1 MLGSPSRY
9 RVYGGLKTYL
19 ISALEFATGA
29 WTRDRAA
36 RADGGDVARLEAL
49 LKKELVTG
57 DAVAVPMARVG
68 IYLAI
73 KNLIYPGQ
81 SVLMSPYTIAD
92 VVNMVIAAGGVPR
105 FVDVDPVSG
114 NMSPRELRNRI
125 TPNCGAVLV
134 THLHGLTAEI
144 EEIAGIA
151 RAADLPLIE
160 DTAQAL
166 GARAGE
172 RRTGAIG
179 DVGVFSFG
187 TYKNVN
193 AWYGGA
199 IICRDPELARE
210 IRAELATWPFFS
222 PAKLYEKFSK
232 AVSIAILCWDPI
244 FRTFT
249 HRLFRYGFLHDVA
262 KINRAVAIEL
272 DTRRHDALPA
282 WYRARMTPGQAR
294 RVLEQWPAI
303 ENHTRERVEY
313 ARAYD
318 RLIPESAGVRK
329 PPAPDGR
336 RHVYTYYPLLA
347 RDRVNLLKW
356 LMYFR
361 RDVAAQHLKNCAH
374 LESFRHF
381 HHDCPAAAEV
391 ARSVVLLP
399 TYAGYGLDEVKK
411 NASIVRWY
419 VEQGEPAFS
428 FARARAETPPWR
440 ELLPAHVR

>member
-1 MLGSPSRY
+1 M
-9 RVYGGLKTYL
+9 
-19 ISALEFATGA
+19 
-29 WTRDRAA
+29 
-36 RADGGDVARLEAL
+36 
-49 LKKELVTG
+49 LKKEFVTG
-57 DAVAVPMARVG
+57 DAIAMPMARVG

-114 NMSPRELRNRI
+114 NMDAAALKKRI
-125 TPNCGAVLV
+125 TPNCGAILV
-134 THLHGLTAEI
+134 THIHGLTADI
-144 EEIAGIA
+144 EKIVEIA
-151 RAADLPLIE
+151 RAADLPVIE

-172 RRTGAIG
+172 RPTGAIG
-179 DVGVFSFG
+179 DVGIFSFG

-199 IICRDPELARE
+199 IICRDPELARA
-210 IRAELATWPFFS
+210 IRAEIAAWPAFS
-222 PAKLYEKFSK
+222 LRRLYEKFAK
-232 AVSIAILCWDPI
+232 AVQIGILCWNPI
-244 FRTFT
+244 FRTLT
-249 HRLFRYGFLHDVA
+249 HRLFRHGFLNDIA
-262 KINRAVAIEL
+262 KINKIVAIEL
-272 DTRRHDALPA
+272 DTRRHDALPD

-294 RVLEQWPAI
+294 RVIEQWHAI
-303 ENHTRERVEY
+303 ADHTLERVDY
-313 ARAYD
+313 ARVYD
-318 RLIPESAGVRK
+318 QAIPESAGVRK
-329 PPAPDGR
+329 APAPDGR

-361 RDVAAQHLKNCAH
+361 RDIAAQHLKNCAH

-381 HHDCPAAAEV
+381 HHECPNADEI

-399 TYAGYGLDEVKK
+399 TYAGYGMEEARK

-428 FARARAETPPWR
+428 FERARAVAPPWR